1 MKNRMLMSILALVS
15 ASLLLVAATFA
26 WFTVS
31 TSVNQD
37 DINLD
42 LVNVDASVEL
52 YSSTDGINY
61 TTPETSIL
69 IENGVPG
76 DTYYYRLVITNTGSI
91 DVDVNVALV
100 GFTNSVSNPLGY
112 LSSET
117 LVDAVSITA
126 SNSVDSQ
133 TISDVVLS
141 TLLGTSEN
149 TESLGFN
156 LAQALYIPISGSI
169 TVTFQFDISDAIGN
183 DYRNLSLLI
192 NRIQVALVTE

>member
-1 MKNRMLMSILALVS
+1 
-15 ASLLLVAATFA
+15 
-26 WFTVS
+26 
-31 TSVNQD
+31 
-37 DINLD
+37 
-42 LVNVDASVEL
+42 
-52 YSSTDGINY
+52 
-61 TTPETSIL
+61 L

-133 TISDVVLS
+133 TISDVVL
-141 TLLGTSEN
+141 
-149 TESLGFN
+149 
-156 LAQALYIPISGSI
+156 
-169 TVTFQFDISDAIGN
+169 
-183 DYRNLSLLI
+183 
-192 NRIQVALVTE
+192 